1 MIVKE
6 AHIQFKVGVD
16 KTDSLNSPNFL
27 IEEVDLYLSDAQE
40 EFIEQRAYGNNFKR
54 ESVEETQKRVSD
66 LQSIIENVNISSFIN
81 NTNNKPNGYF
91 VALPSNYRHA
101 LSEEMTVSYNDCNNT
116 KITTRI
122 PIQSLTHDQYN
133 TMIANPF
140 ARPNINGG
148 FRLPYGRFNNLE
160 HFEIIIPVGYTL
172 ETYHLRYLKN
182 PAKINMAQRIIPP
195 AVTPYGLGANDIM
208 DLKDECYREIIRIA
222 VRNALGDIE
231 SPRTQESIER
241 LKEIE

>member
-1 MIVKE
+1 MIVNE

-27 IEEVDLYLSDAQE
+27 VEEVDLYLSDAQE

-54 ESVEETQKRVSD
+54 ESLEETQKRVSD
-66 LQSIIENVNISSFIN
+66 LQSIIENANISTFVTN
-81 NTNNKPNGYF
+81 ANNKPNGQF
-91 VALPSNYRHA
+91 VALPSDYRHA
-101 LSEEMTVSYNDCNNT
+101 ETEEITVSYRDCNNQT
-116 KITTRI
+116 ITARI
-122 PIQSLTHDQYN
+122 QVQALTHDQYN
-133 TMIANPF
+133 TMVSNPF
-140 ARPNINGG
+140 ARPSLNGG
-148 FRLPYGRFNNLE
+148 YRLPFGRFNSQE
-160 HFEIIIPVGYTL
+160 HFEIITPVGFTL
-172 ETYHLRYLKN
+172 VTYHLRYLKN
-182 PAKINMAQRIIPP
+182 PAKIDKAQRLNPL
-195 AVTPYGLGANDIM
+195 GLPGTATM